1 MLEYVHPNEL
11 ASPHLCS
18 QEGPLMFKRIQQLFG
33 AKEEVK
39 QPITIVSGLPRS
51 GTSMMMKILDAGGLA
66 PLTDNFRA
74 ADTDNPKGYYEF
86 ERVKQ
91 LIKGDTA
98 WLPEAQGKA
107 VKVIAIFLPHLP
119 TEFNYRIIF
128 MRRAMPEILA
138 SQREM
143 LIRRGEDPDKIGD
156 EELTRLYEKH
166 LRQVNTWLNTQPH
179 VQRIDVHYNQL
190 LHNPTAEIERI
201 NQFLGNSLNFD
212 KMVQVVD
219 PSLYRQRKK
228 D

>member
-1 MLEYVHPNEL
+1 
-11 ASPHLCS
+11 
-18 QEGPLMFKRIQQLFG
+18 MFKRIQQLFG
-33 AKEEVK
+33 AKEEAK

-66 PLTDNFRA
+66 PLTDNIRT

-98 WLPEAQGKA
+98 WLPDAQGKA

-128 MRRAMPEILA
+128 MRRTMPEILA

-166 LRQVNTWLNTQPH
+166 LHQVNTWLNTQPH

-190 LHNPTAEIERI
+190 LQNPTVELERI

>member
-1 MLEYVHPNEL
+1 
-11 ASPHLCS
+11 
-18 QEGPLMFKRIQQLFG
+18 MFKRIQQLFG

-66 PLTDNFRA
+66 PLTDNIRA

-98 WLPEAQGKA
+98 WLPDAQGKA

-128 MRRAMPEILA
+128 MRRAMSEILA

-190 LHNPTAEIERI
+190 LQNPTAEIERI

>member
-1 MLEYVHPNEL
+1 MLEYARNFEWVLLHR
-11 ASPHLCS
+11 CS
-18 QEGPLMFKRIQQLFG
+18 QEGTLMLKQIQQLFG
-33 AKEEVK
+33 AKEETK
-39 QPITIVSGLPRS
+39 PITIVSGLPRS
-51 GTSMMMKILDAGGLA
+51 GTSMMMKILDAGGLP
-66 PLTDNFRA
+66 PLTDHIRT

-156 EELTRLYEKH
+156 EELARLYEKH
-166 LRQVNTWLNTQPH
+166 LHHVNTWLNAQTH
-179 VQRIDVHYNQL
+179 VQRIDAHYNQL
-190 LHNPTAEIERI
+190 LQNPAAEIERI
-201 NQFLGNSLNFD
+201 NQFLGNSLDFE
-212 KMVQVVD
+212 KMVEVVD

>member
-1 MLEYVHPNEL
+1 
-11 ASPHLCS
+11 
-18 QEGPLMFKRIQQLFG
+18 MFKRIQQLFG

-66 PLTDNFRA
+66 PLTDNIRA

-98 WLPEAQGKA
+98 WLPDAQGKA

-128 MRRAMPEILA
+128 MRRAMSEILA

-143 LIRRGEDPDKIGD
+143 LIRRGEDPDKIGN